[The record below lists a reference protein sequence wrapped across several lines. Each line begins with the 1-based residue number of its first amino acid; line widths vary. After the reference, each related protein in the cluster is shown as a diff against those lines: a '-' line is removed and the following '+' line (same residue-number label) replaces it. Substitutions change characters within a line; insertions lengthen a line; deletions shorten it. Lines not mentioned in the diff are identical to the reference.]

1 MIRPIFVVAAG
12 IALLSLPASA
22 EAASFNCHR
31 TLIHTEAAICD
42 NAKLSALDTSLSA
55 LYRRVLKIAAP
66 IDRPFIVRDQVRWL
80 GKRNACGANTKCIA
94 SAYTSRIEF
103 LTGDI

>member
-12 IALLSLPASA
+12 IALLSVPASA

-31 TLIHTEAAICD
+31 TLTHTEAAICD
-42 NAKLSALDTSLSA
+42 NAKLSALDTTLSD

-66 IDRPFIVRDQVRWL
+66 IDRPLIVRDQVRWL

-94 SAYTSRIEF
+94 STYTARIAF
-103 LTGDI
+103 LMGDV

>member
-1 MIRPIFVVAAG
+1 MLQRVFVMTAG
-12 IALLSLPASA
+12 IALLMAPASA

-31 TLIHTEAAICD
+31 KLTHTEAAICD

-55 LYRRVLKIAAP
+55 LYLRVLKIAAP
-66 IDRPFIVRDQVRWL
+66 IDRPYIVRGQVRWL
-80 GKRNACGANTKCIA
+80 GKRNACGANSRCIA
-94 SAYTSRIEF
+94 AAYTSRIEF

>member
-1 MIRPIFVVAAG
+1 MLRRVLVMSAG
-12 IALLSLPASA
+12 LALLLVPASA

-31 TLIHTEAAICD
+31 KLTHTEAAVCD

-80 GKRNACGANTKCIA
+80 GKRNACGANVGCIR
-94 SAYTSRIEF
+94 SAYRERIDF
-103 LTGDI
+103 LVGDI

>member
-1 MIRPIFVVAAG
+1 MYRIASLLAVSAAVF
-12 IALLSLPASA
+12 SLTAPV

-31 TLIHTEAAICD
+31 KLTHTEAAVCD

-80 GKRNACGANTKCIA
+80 GKRNACGANVGCIR
-94 SAYTSRIEF
+94 SAYRERIDF
-103 LTGDI
+103 LVGDI